1 MPRDVAPVEVTYSD
15 KYEPLP
21 KVVEDFRAIINKI
34 KRKLL
39 ESLEKPDKRVDI
51 QDIRRLDS
59 TEDRIH
65 HIGNI
70 LMVILST
77 ASSEHSKGSLINIEK
92 VLDLFSNLEFNFD
105 TLSDDE
111 RQLCIHYVN
120 NDIFVNPNDLS
131 LLNKRKLE

>member
-1 MPRDVAPVEVTYSD
+1 MRDNTVPVTAYSD

-21 KVVEDFRAIINKI
+21 ANVINFRHIINEI

-39 ESLEKPDKRVDI
+39 ESLEKPDRYIDI

-70 LMVILST
+70 LMVILSPNM
-77 ASSEHSKGSLINIEK
+77 SEHSESALKNIDK
-92 VLDLFSNLEFNFD
+92 VLHLFSKFKFD
-105 TLSDDE
+105 FDALSDDE

-120 NDIFVNPNDLS
+120 NDIFVNPNDLKP
-131 LLNKRKLE
+131 LNKRKLE